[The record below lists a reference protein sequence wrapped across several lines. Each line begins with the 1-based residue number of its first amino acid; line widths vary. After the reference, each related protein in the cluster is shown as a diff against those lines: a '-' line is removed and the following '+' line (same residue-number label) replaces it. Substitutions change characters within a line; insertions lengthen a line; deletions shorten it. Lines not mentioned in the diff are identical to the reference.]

1 MRNPHQS
8 KSTNKEDPESFSS
21 SDNLRKTDSRIDDTK
36 ITWGITLIS
45 ATVTKVSSSRSS
57 HYLTLPQQSECLF
70 AYQLMLSQLYPIFA
84 AQKEKFSVS
93 SHKISQTW
101 NCGVIG
107 KNVTG
112 CRISGVSLPRQPRPP
127 SNSARFTPEGDP
139 EPGYSVFIIP
149 QPHLTQRFGRLK
161 FSVLSIDDQSVD
173 VDQHVLRG
181 QTRDDPLGRSGQSRT
196 RFGRREGSSHQ
207 EP

>member
-1 MRNPHQS
+1 MYVSEQVLVADHNHVDRDPCSPSWTGASCVIGETGGMRMRNPHQS

-139 EPGYSVFIIP
+139 EPGYKGGAF
-149 QPHLTQRFGRLK
+149 
-161 FSVLSIDDQSVD
+161 LSFLNPILLSDSD
-173 VDQHVLRG
+173 G
-181 QTRDDPLGRSGQSRT
+181 
-196 RFGRREGSSHQ
+196 
-207 EP
+207 